1 MSFYDLHRAINKQI
15 KYWKKTYFMTFYE
28 KFVIKT
34 NQLTG
39 HTKQD
44 GE

>member
-1 MSFYDLHRAINKQI
+1 
-15 KYWKKTYFMTFYE
+15 MTFYE